1 VINDLPVEY
10 LRSEVERNAYNA
22 AFYELG
28 LRWHWDSDTYCA
40 LIGRCATAPM
50 RIRHYLETR
59 QPHLLKAYD
68 ANFLVRVI
76 DEKAAAHR
84 QRLNAIGALGAGHF
98 DWAETLGA
106 ELGA

>member
-1 VINDLPVEY
+1 
-10 LRSEVERNAYNA
+10 
-22 AFYELG
+22 
-28 LRWHWDSDTYCA
+28 
-40 LIGRCATAPM
+40 
-50 RIRHYLETR
+50 
-59 QPHLLKAYD
+59 
-68 ANFLVRVI
+68 VI